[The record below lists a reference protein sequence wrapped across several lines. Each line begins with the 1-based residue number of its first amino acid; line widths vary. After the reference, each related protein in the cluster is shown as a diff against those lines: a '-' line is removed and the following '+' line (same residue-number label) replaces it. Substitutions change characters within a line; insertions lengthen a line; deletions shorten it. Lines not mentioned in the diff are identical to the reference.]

1 LAAVIRDRFG
11 LEPELIASGGGVFE
25 VQTDEEL
32 IFSKK
37 QMGRFPENDEILDV
51 LAGMMPG

>member
-1 LAAVIRDRFG
+1 MDSSSRSIM
-11 LEPELIASGGGVFE
+11 
-25 VQTDEEL
+25 TDEEL

-37 QMGRFPENDEILDV
+37 QMGRFPEDDEILDV

>member
-1 LAAVIRDRFG
+1 MIRDRFG
-11 LEPELIASGGGVFE
+11 LESELIASGGGVFE

-37 QMGRFPENDEILDV
+37 QMGRFPEDDEVLDA
-51 LAGMMPG
+51 LAGMLPG